1 MIPSPKN
8 AALSKGPDGVLSQR
22 NEHILTRELLGKTEW
37 RERTG
42 FGLRNYAETGFFRYK
57 TTFGGKLNARKFE
70 RQRTE
75 ALLGCMALNKMTS
88 LGMPV
93 SVRVS

>member
-1 MIPSPKN
+1 MCQIRLIRAPK
-8 AALSKGPDGVLSQR
+8 S
-22 NEHILTRELLGKTEW
+22 
-37 RERTG
+37 TG

-57 TTFGGKLNARKFE
+57 QLNARKFK
-70 RQRTE
+70 RQKTE
-75 ALLGCMALNKMTS
+75 AILGCVALNKMTA